1 MPFFSPR
8 SSKRPSTSVTAF
20 TFVPSTLTT
29 APISVSFELRSVT
42 EPFSCCAIVGIAVPS
57 ISKAAAAN
65 VIFLFVC
72 LQYVFLLF
80 VCLLFVFQLFV
91 IPFLCFI
98 IISLFAS
105 ILRLQSYAPV
115 VNTALHSSLK
125 TLTRKLRM
133 VDRRVKKGLHH
144 YKQVFKINRISRCSK
159 LIA

>member
-8 SSKRPSTSVTAF
+8 SSKRPSMSVTAF

-65 VIFLFVC
+65 VIFMFVC
-72 LQYVFLLF
+72 LLL

-105 ILRLQSYAPV
+105 ILRLQSYTLV
-115 VNTALHSSLK
+115 VNTALHNSLK
-125 TLTRKLRM
+125 ALTRKLRM

-144 YKQVFKINRISRCSK
+144 SEHQCLTQIGR
-159 LIA
+159 